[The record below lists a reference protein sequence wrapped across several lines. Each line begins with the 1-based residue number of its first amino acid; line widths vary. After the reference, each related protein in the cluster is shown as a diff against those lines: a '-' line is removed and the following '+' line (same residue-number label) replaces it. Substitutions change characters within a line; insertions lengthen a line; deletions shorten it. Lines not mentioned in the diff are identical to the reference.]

1 MIAHRGSSAHYPE
14 NTLSAFEAAVEAG
27 ADIVELDVRRTADGA
42 LVISHDGAFATPEGI
57 LYVAEVR
64 LGEIRHLRPEMP
76 TLDEALELL
85 RGRVALELEVKNIPQ
100 EIGYEPS
107 GTTIASDV
115 VAALRRH
122 AFADA
127 FVASFDAECLD
138 SVRALDGEIPTGFLV
153 EPTVNLD
160 QALEVAAVRH
170 AFLLPEAA
178 ALEAIGRAFIDR
190 AHIRGVRICTWTADD
205 PAAIERL
212 FELGADAVE
221 TNDPALGV
229 SVRDSLAG
237 G

>member
-1 MIAHRGSSAHYPE
+1 MD
-14 NTLSAFEAAVEAG
+14 AG

-42 LVISHDGAFATPEGI
+42 LVITHDGAFATPEGVR
-57 LYVAEVR
+57 YVAELT

-85 RGRVALELEVKNIPQ
+85 RGRVALEVEIKNVPQ

-107 GTTIASDV
+107 GTKIARDV
-115 VAALRRH
+115 LGALRGH
-122 AFADA
+122 AFTDA
-127 FVASFDAECLD
+127 LVASFDADSLD
-138 SVRALDGEIPTGFLV
+138 SVRAIDAERPTGLLV

-160 QALEVAAVRH
+160 RALELVAVRH

-178 ALEAIGRAFIDR
+178 ALEAAGKAFIDR
-190 AHIRGVRICTWTADD
+190 AHLRDVRVCAWFADE

-221 TNDPALGV
+221 TNDPATGV
-229 SVRDSLAG
+229 RVRDAFTKG
-237 G
+237 